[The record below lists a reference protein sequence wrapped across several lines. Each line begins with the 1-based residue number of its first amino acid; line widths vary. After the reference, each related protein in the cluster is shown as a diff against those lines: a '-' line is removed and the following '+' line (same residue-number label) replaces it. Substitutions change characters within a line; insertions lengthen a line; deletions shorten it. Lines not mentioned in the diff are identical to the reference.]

1 MNQYRSNYQQPD
13 QRNQQP
19 MQQQQPILQNQQ
31 ASKSNQYRPNSNT
44 NMNQKVQI
52 PEDWEGMMEF
62 VSTPNDPELKHRVH
76 QKIHEQLF
84 QE

>member
-19 MQQQQPILQNQQ
+19 MQQQPILQNQQ